1 MVVQMVKVLTITV
14 ITVLLLLKVVLLLSL
29 LLYQDHYLEVT
40 VESCHKKKELFE
52 FEQNTSQNRQM
63 TTCIIIIVIIFING
77 FLIIFILSIYLS
89 FKRRFTPLKYC

>member
-29 LLYQDHYLEVT
+29 LLYQDHYLEAT
-40 VESCHKKKELFE
+40 VESCQKKKELFE
-52 FEQNTSQNRQM
+52 FEQNTSQNRPM